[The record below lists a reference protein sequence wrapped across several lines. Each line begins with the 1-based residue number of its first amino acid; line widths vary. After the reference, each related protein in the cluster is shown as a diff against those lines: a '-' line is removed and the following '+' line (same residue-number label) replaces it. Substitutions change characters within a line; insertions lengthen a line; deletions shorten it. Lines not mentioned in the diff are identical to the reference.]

1 MTATVDVHIMKGS
14 GKMANLDMPVA
25 KLDGIGKVKD
35 AAFEKLGIRTLRD
48 LIYHF
53 PTRYEN
59 RGVVTPLAEG
69 KVGMTQSYILTV
81 ATEPKLARLRGS
93 LTVVK
98 FRAFDDSG
106 SVEIVY
112 FNQPYIRDKFHVGET
127 YRFYGK
133 LTEKLG
139 RYSLASPVAEVY
151 KESEP
156 LPDLYAVYRLSA
168 PLNKRVIR
176 ECVSQALTL
185 CKSELYDTI
194 PSEIRSKYSLASLTF
209 ALENI
214 HIPED
219 LTSLDRAARRLA
231 FDELLETALA
241 VRLMRKKQIKAY
253 ATRMTNTDISP
264 FLKTVPFELTGAQ
277 SRAIHDIVTDL
288 SAGEGADAPRMS
300 RIIVGDVGCG
310 KTVCAAAAVFM
321 AVNNGTQALIMAPT
335 EILASQ
341 HHSDLSPQF
350 AALGYRVEKLTGS
363 TTAAEKRRIKAGL
376 ADGSIDIVIG
386 THALIEDDVQFSA
399 LGLCVC
405 DEQHRF
411 GIAQRAKILQKSPR
425 AHMLVM
431 SATPIPRTLSLVLYG
446 DLAISRIDEMPKG
459 RQKVDTFFV
468 NENYRTRLDGFIDKQ
483 LADGGQ
489 VYVVCPAVEPPED
502 DADEG
507 AATVSA
513 FDLGAQPP
521 LKNAV
526 EFSAELAERFP
537 RANVAYIHGK
547 MRPAEKN
554 EIMSRFVAGEIKLL
568 VSTTVIEVGINVPNA
583 SLMIV
588 ENAERFGLSQLHQ
601 LRGRVGRGT
610 RKSYCILV
618 SDTEGE
624 IARQRL
630 KLMTKTNDGFVIAEE
645 DLKMRGPGDFLGTD
659 GARQSGVG
667 GNFRMA
673 ALCQD
678 STIPEA
684 AGEAAAAILE
694 SDPTLSTPK
703 FAPLRARLSRAMSA
717 SETTMN

>member
-1 MTATVDVHIMKGS
+1 
-14 GKMANLDMPVA
+14 MPVS

-69 KVGMTQSYILTV
+69 KAGMTQSYILTV
-81 ATEPKLARLRGS
+81 STEPKMARLRGS
-93 LTVVK
+93 MTVVK

-112 FNQPYIRDKFHVGET
+112 FNQPYMRDKFHVGET

-139 RYSLASPVAEVY
+139 RYSLASPVAELY
-151 KESEP
+151 KEGEP
-156 LPDLYAVYRLSA
+156 LPDLYAVYRLSP
-168 PLNKRVIR
+168 PLNKRVLR
-176 ECVSQALTL
+176 ECVSQALAL
-185 CKSELYDTI
+185 CKSELYDTV
-194 PSEIRSKYSLASLTF
+194 PSDIRSKYSLASLSF

-214 HIPED
+214 HIPETLD
-219 LTSLDRAARRLA
+219 ALDRAARRLA
-231 FDELLETALA
+231 FDELFETALA
-241 VRLMRKKQIKAY
+241 VRLMRKKQTKAF
-253 ATRMTNTDISP
+253 ATRMVNTDISP
-264 FLKTVPFELTGAQ
+264 FIKTVPFELTGAQ
-277 SRAIHDIVTDL
+277 KRAVNDIVTDL
-288 SAGEGADAPRMS
+288 SAGEGSDAPRMS
-300 RIIVGDVGCG
+300 RILVGDVGCG

-341 HHSDLSPQF
+341 HHADLAPQF
-350 AALGYRVEKLTGS
+350 VVLGYRVEKLTGS

-376 ADGSIDIVIG
+376 SDGSIDIVIG
-386 THALIEDDVQFSA
+386 THALIEDDVTFRA

-411 GIAQRAKILQKSPR
+411 GIAQRAKLLEKSPR

-446 DLAISRIDEMPKG
+446 DLAISRIDEMPAG
-459 RQKVDTFFV
+459 RQKVDTVYV
-468 NENYRTRLDGFIDKQ
+468 NENYRTRLNGFIDKQ
-483 LADGGQ
+483 LAEGGQ
-489 VYVVCPAVEPPED
+489 IYVVCPAVEQVED
-502 DADEG
+502 DADDG
-507 AATVSA
+507 AATVSV
-513 FDLGAQPP
+513 FDIGAQPP
-521 LKNAV
+521 LKSAV

-554 EIMSRFVAGEIKLL
+554 DIMSRFVSGDIKLL

-610 RKSYCILV
+610 RKSYCVLV

-624 IARQRL
+624 VARQRL

-667 GNFRMA
+667 GNYRMA

-678 STIPEA
+678 PAIPEA
-684 AGEAAAAILE
+684 AGEAAAAVLE
-694 SDPTLSTPK
+694 RDPTLSSPE

>member
-1 MTATVDVHIMKGS
+1 
-14 GKMANLDMPVA
+14 MANLDMPVS
-25 KLDGIGKVKD
+25 KLDGIGKVKA
-35 AAFEKLGIRTLRD
+35 AAFEKLGICTLRD

-53 PTRYEN
+53 PTRCEN
-59 RGVVTPLAEG
+59 RGVVSRLAEG
-69 KVGMTQSYILTV
+69 RVGMTQSYILTV
-81 ATEPKLARLRGS
+81 STEPKMARLRGS
-93 LTVVK
+93 LTIVK
-98 FRAFDDSG
+98 FRAFDESG
-106 SVEIVY
+106 SVEITY
-112 FNQPYIRDKFHVGET
+112 FNQPYMRDKFHVGET

-133 LTEKLG
+133 LNEKLG
-139 RYSLASPVAEVY
+139 KYSMSSPVAEMFR
-151 KESEP
+151 EGQP
-156 LPDLYAVYRLSA
+156 LPDLYAVYRLA
-168 PLNKRVIR
+168 QPLNKKVIR
-176 ECVSQALTL
+176 ECVSQALVL
-185 CKSELYDTI
+185 CNGELFDTV
-194 PSEIRSKYSLASLTF
+194 PGDIRAKYSLASLSY

-219 LTSLDRAARRLA
+219 LASLDRAARRLA

-241 VRLMRKKQIKAY
+241 VRLMRNKQTQSY
-253 ATRMTNTDISP
+253 AARMMNTDISP
-264 FLKTVPFELTGAQ
+264 FLDTVPFELTNAQ
-277 SRAIHDIVTDL
+277 KRAVDDIIADL
-288 SAGEGADAPRMS
+288 SAGKGYDAPRMS
-300 RIIVGDVGCG
+300 RILVGDVGCG

-321 AVNNGTQALIMAPT
+321 TVNNGYQALIMAPT

-341 HHSDLSPQF
+341 HVNDLAPQF
-350 AALGYRVEKLTGS
+350 AAIGYKVEKLTGS

-386 THALIEDDVQFSA
+386 THALIEDDVVFRS
-399 LGLCVC
+399 LGLAVC

-411 GIAQRAKILQKSPR
+411 GIAQRAKLLEKSPR

-446 DLAISRIDEMPKG
+446 DLSISRIDEMPKG

-468 NENYRTRLDGFIDKQ
+468 NENYRTRLNGFIDKQ
-483 LADGGQ
+483 LAEGGQ
-489 VYVVCPAVEPPED
+489 VYVVCPAVEQVED
-502 DADEG
+502 DADDG
-507 AATVSA
+507 APTVSV
-513 FDLGAQPP
+513 FDTGAQPP
-521 LKNAV
+521 LKSAV
-526 EFSAELAERFP
+526 EFAAELGDRFP
-537 RANVAYIHGK
+537 NANVAYIHGK

-554 EIMSRFVAGEIKLL
+554 DIMSRFVSGEIKLL

-601 LRGRVGRGT
+601 LRGRVGRGS

-618 SDTEGE
+618 SDTDGE
-624 IARQRL
+624 IATRRL

-667 GNFRMA
+667 GNYRMA

-678 STIPEA
+678 ASIPEA
-684 AGEAAAAILE
+684 AGEAASLILE
-694 SDPTLSTPK
+694 IDPALASPE
-703 FAPLRARLSRAMSA
+703 FAALRMRLSRAMNA

>member
-1 MTATVDVHIMKGS
+1 MG
-14 GKMANLDMPVA
+14 NLDMQVS
-25 KLDGIGKVKD
+25 KLSGIGKVKA
-35 AAFEKLGIRTLRD
+35 AAFEKLGIHTLRD

-59 RGVVTPLAEG
+59 RGAITLLADGVVGLP
-69 KVGMTQSYILTV
+69 QSYVLTI
-81 ATEPKLARLRGS
+81 ASEPKLARLRGS

-106 SVEIVY
+106 SIEIVY
-112 FNQPYIRDKFHVGET
+112 FNQPYVKEKFHVGEV
-127 YRFYGK
+127 YRFYGR
-133 LTEKLG
+133 LTEKAG
-139 RYSLASPVAEVY
+139 RYSLSSPVAERY
-151 KESEP
+151 KSSDA
-156 LPDLYAVYRLSA
+156 LPDLYAVYRLAS
-168 PLNKRVIR
+168 PLNKNILR
-176 ECVSQALTL
+176 ECERQALSL
-185 CKSELYDTI
+185 CKAEIQETV
-194 PSEIRSKYSLASLTF
+194 PREIRAKYSLATIGY

-214 HIPED
+214 HTPEN
-219 LTSLDRAARRLA
+219 LESLDRAARRLA

-241 VRLMRKKQIKAY
+241 VRLMRRKQTRAY
-253 ATRMTNTDISP
+253 ADRMADTDISP
-264 FLKTVPFELTGAQ
+264 FLDTVEFELTGAQ
-277 SRAIHDIVTDL
+277 KRTIEEILLDMSR
-288 SAGEGADAPRMS
+288 GEGRDVPRMS

-310 KTVCAAAAVFM
+310 KTVVAAAAVYLT
-321 AVNNGTQALIMAPT
+321 VKNGFQALVMAPT

-341 HHSDLSPQF
+341 HFHDLAPTF
-350 AALGYRVEKLTGS
+350 ASLGYKVEKLTGS
-363 TTAAEKRRIKAGL
+363 TTAAEKRRIKEGL
-376 ADGSIDIVIG
+376 LFGTVNIVIG
-386 THALIEDDVQFSA
+386 THALIEEDVEFLR

-411 GIAQRAKILQKSPR
+411 GIAQRARLLEKSPR

-446 DLAISRIDEMPKG
+446 DLSISKIDEMPRG

-468 NENYRTRLDGFIDKQ
+468 NENYRTRLNGFIDKH

-489 VYVVCPAVEPPED
+489 VYVVCPAVEPALD
-502 DADEG
+502 DADDG
-507 AATVSA
+507 VQTVRA

-526 EFSAELAERFP
+526 EFSSELSERFP

-554 EIMSRFVAGEIKLL
+554 EIMSRFVSGDIKLL

-601 LRGRVGRGT
+601 LRGRVGRGS

-624 IARQRL
+624 TARQRL

-645 DLKMRGPGDFLGTD
+645 DLKMRGPGDFLGGD
-659 GARQSGVG
+659 GARQSGMG
-667 GNFRMA
+667 ANYRMA
-673 ALCQD
+673 ALCGD
-678 STIPEA
+678 PTVSAA
-684 AGEAAAAILE
+684 AGEAAEAILE
-694 SDPTLSTPK
+694 SDFELA
-703 FAPLRARLSRAMSA
+703 APELAALRERLSNVVNT
-717 SETTMN
+717 SEATMN

>member
-1 MTATVDVHIMKGS
+1 
-14 GKMANLDMPVA
+14 MANLDMPVS
-25 KLDGIGKVKD
+25 KLAGIGKVKA
-35 AAFEKLGIRTLRD
+35 AAFEKLGIHTLSD

-59 RGVVTPLAEG
+59 RGVVSTLAEG

-81 ATEPKLARLRGS
+81 STEPKMARLRGS

-106 SVEIVY
+106 SVEITY
-112 FNQPYIRDKFHVGET
+112 FNQPYMREKFHTGET

-139 RYSLASPVAEVY
+139 RYSLSSPIAEKY
-151 KESEP
+151 DERSA
-156 LPDLYAVYRLSA
+156 LPELYAVYRLA
-168 PLNKRVIR
+168 NPLNKNVLRD
-176 ECVSQALTL
+176 CAKQALAL
-185 CKSELYDTI
+185 CRTEISDVLPSEL
-194 PSEIRSKYSLASLTF
+194 RAKYSLATLTF

-214 HIPED
+214 HAPEN
-219 LTSLDRAARRLA
+219 LAALDRAAKRLA

-241 VRLMRKKQIKAY
+241 VRLMRRKQMQSFAE
-253 ATRMTNTDISP
+253 RMVNTDISA
-264 FLKTVPFELTGAQ
+264 FLKTVPFELTNAQ
-277 SRAIHDIVTDL
+277 KRALGNVINDM
-288 SAGEGADAPRMS
+288 SAGEESDAPRMS
-300 RIIVGDVGCG
+300 RILVGDVGCG
-310 KTVCAAAAVFM
+310 KTVCAAAAVY
-321 AVNNGTQALIMAPT
+321 VTVQNGFQALVMAPT

-341 HHSDLSPQF
+341 HYIDLAPQF
-350 AALGYRVEKLTGS
+350 ASLGYTVEKLTGS

-376 ADGSIDIVIG
+376 ENGSIDIVIG
-386 THALIEDDVQFSA
+386 THALIEDDVCFKS
-399 LGLCVC
+399 LGLAVC

-411 GIAQRAKILQKSPR
+411 GIAQRAKLLEKSPR

-446 DLAISRIDEMPKG
+446 DLAISRIDEMPAG

-468 NENYRTRLDGFIDKQ
+468 NENYRERLNGFIEKQ
-483 LADGGQ
+483 FADGGQ
-489 VYVVCPAVEPPED
+489 VYVVCPAVEAPED

-507 AATVSA
+507 AMTVSA
-513 FDLGAQPP
+513 FDEGFTPP
-521 LKNAV
+521 LKSAI
-526 EFSAELAERFP
+526 EFAKELSERFSN
-537 RANVAYIHGK
+537 ATVTYIHGK
-547 MRPAEKN
+547 MRPSEKN
-554 EIMSRFVAGEIKLL
+554 DIMTRFVSGEINLL

-610 RKSYCILV
+610 RKSYCVLV
-618 SDTEGE
+618 SDTDGE
-624 IARQRL
+624 IAKRRL
-630 KLMTKTNDGFVIAEE
+630 TLMTKTNDGFVIAEE

-667 GNFRMA
+667 GNYRMA

-678 STIPEA
+678 ASIPEA
-684 AGEAAAAILE
+684 AGEAAAVILE
-694 SDPTLSTPK
+694 KDSSLSSPE
-703 FAPLRARLSRAMSA
+703 FAPLRKKLVRAMSA

>member
-1 MTATVDVHIMKGS
+1 
-14 GKMANLDMPVA
+14 MANLDMPVS
-25 KLDGIGKVKD
+25 KLSGIGKVKD
-35 AAFEKLGIRTLRD
+35 TAFEKLGIRTLRD

-59 RGVVTPLAEG
+59 RGAVTSLACG
-69 KVGMTQSYILTV
+69 RVGMTQSYILTV
-81 ATEPKLARLRGS
+81 STEPKMARLRGS

-139 RYSLASPVAEVY
+139 KYSLASPIAEKY
-151 KESEP
+151 DERTP
-156 LPDLYAVYRLSA
+156 LPDLYAVYRLA
-168 PLNKRVIR
+168 QPLNKNVLR
-176 ECVSQALTL
+176 ECAKQALTL
-185 CKSELYDTI
+185 CKSELDDPL
-194 PSEIRSKYSLASLTF
+194 PSEIRAKYSLATLTY

-214 HIPED
+214 HVPED

-241 VRLMRKKQIKAY
+241 VRLMRRKQTQSY
-253 ATRMTNTDISP
+253 AERMVDTDILP
-264 FLKTVPFELTGAQ
+264 FLGTVPFELTGAQ
-277 SRAIHDIVTDL
+277 SRAVNDIITDL
-288 SAGEGADAPRMS
+288 SRGEGTDAPRMS
-300 RIIVGDVGCG
+300 RILVGDVGCG
-310 KTVCAAAAVFM
+310 KTVCASAAVYM
-321 AVNNGTQALIMAPT
+321 TVKNGFQALIMAPT

-341 HHSDLSPQF
+341 HYADLEPQF
-350 AALGYRVEKLTGS
+350 ASLGYRVEKLTGS

-376 ADGSIDIVIG
+376 ADGSINIIIG
-386 THALIEDDVQFSA
+386 THALIEDDVQFES
-399 LGLCVC
+399 LGLAVC

-411 GIAQRAKILQKSPR
+411 GIAQRARLLEKSPR

-446 DLAISRIDEMPKG
+446 DLSISRIDEMPKG

-468 NENYRTRLDGFIDKQ
+468 NENYRQRLNGFIDKQ

-489 VYVVCPAVEPPED
+489 VYVVCPAVESPED

-507 AATVSA
+507 AATVSV
-513 FDLGAQPP
+513 FDIGAQPP
-521 LKNAV
+521 LKSAV
-526 EFSAELAERFP
+526 EFSAELADIFP

-554 EIMSRFVAGEIKLL
+554 DIMSRFVSGEIKLL

-601 LRGRVGRGT
+601 LRGRVGRGS
-610 RKSYCILV
+610 RKSYCVLV

-667 GNFRMA
+667 GNYRMA
-673 ALCQD
+673 AMCQD
-678 STIPEA
+678 SFIPEA
-684 AGEAAAAILE
+684 AGEAATVILE
-694 SDPTLSTPK
+694 SDPTLSSPE
-703 FAPLRARLSRAMSA
+703 FAPLRARLSRAMNA

>member
-1 MTATVDVHIMKGS
+1 
-14 GKMANLDMPVA
+14 MANLDMPVS
-25 KLDGIGKVKD
+25 KLDGIGKVKA
-35 AAFEKLGIRTLRD
+35 AAFEKLGIRTLSD

-59 RGVVTPLAEG
+59 RGVVSTLADG

-81 ATEPKLARLRGS
+81 ATEPKMARLRGS

-106 SVEIVY
+106 SVEITY
-112 FNQPYIRDKFHVGET
+112 FNQPYMRDKFHTGET

-139 RYSLASPVAEVY
+139 RFSLSSPVAEKY
-151 KESEP
+151 DERDA
-156 LPDLYAVYRLSA
+156 LPELYAVYRLA
-168 PLNKRVIR
+168 NPLNKKILR
-176 ECVSQALTL
+176 ECAKQAIAL
-185 CKSELYDTI
+185 CRAEITDALPSEL
-194 PSEIRSKYSLASLTF
+194 RAKYSLATLTF

-214 HIPED
+214 HIPEN
-219 LTSLDRAARRLA
+219 LAALDRAARRLA

-241 VRLMRKKQIKAY
+241 VRLMRRKQTQSFA
-253 ATRMTNTDISP
+253 ARMASTDISE
-264 FLKTVPFELTGAQ
+264 FLKTVPFELTNAQ
-277 SRAIHDIVTDL
+277 KRAINDITVDM
-288 SAGEGADAPRMS
+288 SAGEGSDAPRMS
-300 RIIVGDVGCG
+300 RILVGDVGCG
-310 KTVCAAAAVFM
+310 KTVCAAAAVY
-321 AVNNGTQALIMAPT
+321 VTVQNGFQALIMAPT
-335 EILASQ
+335 EILATQ
-341 HHSDLSPQF
+341 HYCDLASQF
-350 AALGYRVEKLTGS
+350 ASLGYTVEKLTGS

-376 ADGSIDIVIG
+376 ENGSIDIVIG
-386 THALIEDDVQFSA
+386 THALIEEDVIFKS
-399 LGLCVC
+399 LGLAVC

-411 GIAQRAKILQKSPR
+411 GIAQRAKLLEKSPR

-446 DLAISRIDEMPKG
+446 DLAISRIDEMPRG

-468 NENYRTRLDGFIDKQ
+468 NENYRERLNGFIEKQ
-483 LADGGQ
+483 FADGGQ
-489 VYVVCPAVEPPED
+489 VYVVCPAVEAPED

-507 AATVSA
+507 AATVSV
-513 FDLGAQPP
+513 FDMGAEPP
-521 LKNAV
+521 LKSAV
-526 EFSAELAERFP
+526 EFAKELSERFP
-537 RANVAYIHGK
+537 NVTVAYIHGK

-554 EIMSRFVAGEIKLL
+554 DIMSRFVSGEIKLL

-601 LRGRVGRGT
+601 LRGRVGRGS
-610 RKSYCILV
+610 RKSYCVLV
-618 SDTEGE
+618 SDTDGE
-624 IARQRL
+624 IAKQRL

-667 GNFRMA
+667 GNYRMA
-673 ALCQD
+673 ALCKD
-678 STIPEA
+678 SMIPEA
-684 AGEAAAAILE
+684 AGEAAAAILDI
-694 SDPTLSTPK
+694 DPTLSSQE
-703 FAPLRARLSRAMSA
+703 FAPLRKKLANAMNA

>member
-1 MTATVDVHIMKGS
+1 ME
-14 GKMANLDMPVA
+14 NLDMPVS
-25 KLDGIGKVKD
+25 KLSGIGKVKD
-35 AAFEKLGIRTLRD
+35 AAFEKLGIRTMRD

-59 RGVVTPLAEG
+59 RGIITPLAEG
-69 KVGMTQSYILTV
+69 RVGMAQSYILTV
-81 ATEPKLARLRGS
+81 STEPKMARLRGS

-106 SVEIVY
+106 SVEITY
-112 FNQPYIRDKFHVGET
+112 FNQPYMRDKFHIGET

-133 LTEKLG
+133 LAEKLG
-139 RYSLASPVAEVY
+139 RYSMSSPIAEKY
-151 KESEP
+151 DEKSA
-156 LPDLYAVYRLSA
+156 LPELYAVYRLA
-168 PLNKRVIR
+168 NPLNKNVLR
-176 ECVSQALTL
+176 ECAKQALSL
-185 CKSELYDTI
+185 CRTEICDAL
-194 PSEIRSKYSLASLTF
+194 PSEIRAKYSLATLNY

-214 HIPED
+214 HIPES
-219 LTSLDRAARRLA
+219 LAALDRAARRLA

-241 VRLMRKKQIKAY
+241 VRLMRRKQTQSY
-253 ATRMTNTDISP
+253 ACRMADTDISL
-264 FLKTVPFELTGAQ
+264 FLKTVPFELTNAQ
-277 SRAIHDIVTDL
+277 KRALDDIISDMSR
-288 SAGEGADAPRMS
+288 GEENDAPRMS
-300 RIIVGDVGCG
+300 RILVGDVGCG
-310 KTVCAAAAVFM
+310 KTVCAAAAVYM
-321 AVNNGTQALIMAPT
+321 TVNNGHQALIMAPT

-341 HHSDLSPQF
+341 HATDLAPQF
-350 AALGYRVEKLTGS
+350 EGLGYRVEKLTGS

-376 ADGSIDIVIG
+376 ENGSIDIVVG
-386 THALIEDDVQFSA
+386 THALIEDDVIFKS

-411 GIAQRAKILQKSPR
+411 GIAQRAKLLEKSPR

-468 NENYRTRLDGFIDKQ
+468 NENYRERLNGFIDKQ
-483 LADGGQ
+483 LAEGGQ
-489 VYVVCPAVEPPED
+489 VYVVCPAVEAPED

-513 FDLGAQPP
+513 FDTGALPP
-521 LKNAV
+521 LKSAV
-526 EFSAELAERFP
+526 EFAKELSKQFC
-537 RANVAYIHGK
+537 NVAYIHGK
-547 MRPAEKN
+547 MRSAEKN
-554 EIMSRFVAGEIKLL
+554 DIMARFVAGEIKVL

-583 SLMIV
+583 TLMIV

-610 RKSYCILV
+610 RKSYCVLV
-618 SDTEGE
+618 SDTDGE
-624 IARQRL
+624 IAKKRL
-630 KLMTKTNDGFVIAEE
+630 RLMTQTNDGFVIAEE

-667 GNFRMA
+667 DNFRMA
-673 ALCQD
+673 AICQD
-678 STIPEA
+678 SLIPEA
-684 AGEAAAAILE
+684 AGEAAAEILKA
-694 SDPTLSTPK
+694 DPTLSAPEY
-703 FAPLRARLSRAMSA
+703 APLRAKLARAMSA

>member
-1 MTATVDVHIMKGS
+1 
-14 GKMANLDMPVA
+14 MPVS
-25 KLDGIGKVKD
+25 KLDGIGKVKA
-35 AAFEKLGIRTLRD
+35 AAFEKLGIHTLSD

-59 RGVVTPLAEG
+59 RGVVTQLSEG
-69 KVGMTQSYILTV
+69 RVNATQSYILTV
-81 ATEPKLARLRGS
+81 ATEPKMARLRGR

-133 LTEKLG
+133 LTEKKG
-139 RYSLASPVAEVY
+139 KYSLASPVAELY
-151 KESEP
+151 RADNP
-156 LPDLYAVYRLSA
+156 LPDLYAVYRLA
-168 PLNKRVIR
+168 NPLNKRVIR
-176 ECVSQALTL
+176 ECVSQALAL
-185 CKSELYDTI
+185 CKGELFDSV
-194 PSEIRSKYSLASLTF
+194 PPEIRSKYSLASLTF

-214 HIPED
+214 HIPSD
-219 LTSLDRAARRLA
+219 LVSLDRAARRLA

-241 VRLMRKKQIKAY
+241 VRLIRQKQTKSY
-253 ATRMTNTDISP
+253 ATRMPNRDVSQ

-277 SRAIHDIVTDL
+277 TRAINDIISDL

-321 AVNNGTQALIMAPT
+321 AVNNGAQALIMAPT

-341 HHSDLSPQF
+341 HHTDLSGQF
-350 AALGYRVEKLTGS
+350 EKLGYRVEKLTGS

-376 ADGSIDIVIG
+376 ADGSIDIIIG
-386 THALIEDDVQFSA
+386 THALIEDDVTFRA
-399 LGLCVC
+399 LGLAVC

-411 GIAQRAKILQKSPR
+411 GIAQRAKLLEKSPR

-446 DLAISRIDEMPKG
+446 DLSISRIDEMPLG

-468 NENYRTRLDGFIDKQ
+468 NENYRTRLNGFIDKHISE
-483 LADGGQ
+483 GGQ
-489 VYVVCPAVEPPED
+489 VYVVCPAVEAPED

-507 AATVSA
+507 APTVSV
-513 FDLGAQPP
+513 FDVGAQPP
-521 LKNAV
+521 LKSAV
-526 EFSAELAERFP
+526 EFSAELNERFP
-537 RANVAYIHGK
+537 SANVAYIHGK

-554 EIMSRFVAGEIKLL
+554 DIMSRFVAGDIKLL

-601 LRGRVGRGT
+601 LRGRVGRGS

-618 SDTEGE
+618 SDTSGE
-624 IARQRL
+624 VATRRL

-667 GNFRMA
+667 GNYRMA

-678 STIPEA
+678 ASIPEA
-684 AGEAAAAILE
+684 AGEAAAEI
-694 SDPTLSTPK
+694 
-703 FAPLRARLSRAMSA
+703 LSRDAALSSPEFAYLREKLANAMSA

>member
-1 MTATVDVHIMKGS
+1 
-14 GKMANLDMPVA
+14 MANMDMPIS
-25 KLDGIGKVKD
+25 KLGGIGKVKA
-35 AAFEKLGIRTLRD
+35 AAFEKLGIRTLSD

-69 KVGMTQSYILTV
+69 RVGMTQSYILTV
-81 ATEPKLARLRGS
+81 STEPKMARLRGS
-93 LTVVK
+93 LTIVK
-98 FRAFDDSG
+98 FRAFDESG
-106 SVEIVY
+106 SVEITY

-133 LTEKLG
+133 LSEKLG
-139 RYSLASPVAEVY
+139 KYSLASPVAEVY
-151 KESEP
+151 KANEP
-156 LPDLYAVYRLSA
+156 LPDLYAVYRLSS
-168 PLNKRVIR
+168 PLNKRIIR
-176 ECVSQALTL
+176 ECVSQALAL
-185 CKSELYDTI
+185 CKGELFDTI
-194 PSEIRSKYSLASLTF
+194 PNEIRSKYSLASLAY

-219 LTSLDRAARRLA
+219 LASLDRAARRLA

-241 VRLMRKKQIKAY
+241 VRLMKQKQTKSY
-253 ATRMTNTDISP
+253 AARMADTDISP
-264 FLKTVPFELTGAQ
+264 FLDTVPFELTGAQ
-277 SRAIHDIVTDL
+277 TRAVNDIINDL
-288 SAGEGADAPRMS
+288 SAGEGHDAPRMS
-300 RIIVGDVGCG
+300 RILVGDVGCG
-310 KTVCAAAAVFM
+310 KTVCAAAAVYM
-321 AVNNGTQALIMAPT
+321 AAKNGYQALIMAPT

-341 HHSDLSPQF
+341 HYIDLAPQF
-350 AALGYRVEKLTGS
+350 AYLGYRVEKLTGS

-386 THALIEDDVQFSA
+386 THALIEDDVVFRS
-399 LGLCVC
+399 LGLAVC

-411 GIAQRAKILQKSPR
+411 GIAQRAKLLEKSPR

-446 DLAISRIDEMPKG
+446 DLSISRIDEMPKG

-468 NENYRTRLDGFIDKQ
+468 NENYRIRLNGFIDKH
-483 LADGGQ
+483 LAEGGQ
-489 VYVVCPAVEPPED
+489 VYVVCPAVEAPED

-507 AATVSA
+507 APTVSV
-513 FDLGAQPP
+513 FDMGAQPP
-521 LKNAV
+521 LKSAV

-537 RANVAYIHGK
+537 NANVAYIHGK
-547 MRPAEKN
+547 LRPAEKN
-554 EIMSRFVAGEIKLL
+554 DIMSRFVSGEIKLL
-568 VSTTVIEVGINVPNA
+568 VSTTVIEVGINVPSA
-583 SLMIV
+583 TLMIV

-601 LRGRVGRGT
+601 LRGRVGRGN

-630 KLMTKTNDGFVIAEE
+630 NLMTKTNDGFVIAEE

-667 GNFRMA
+667 GNYRMA

-678 STIPEA
+678 PGIAEA
-684 AGEAAAAILE
+684 AGEAAVAILE
-694 SDPTLSTPK
+694 NDPSLASPS
-703 FAPLRARLSRAMSA
+703 FAPLRKKLAKAMNA